1 MRMLKKTP
9 KTTIKN
15 VLKKVRAEK
24 AGQKK
29 LAQTSKVLRKKT
41 AQSGYSL
48 QHPFRMS
55 DAILIFGGATICA
68 LVVVTALLEIVLYGS
83 WRLPKIG
90 DLKGAAPVADQ
101 VSELVKQKKSENN
114 FMENYTANV
123 PVENDGTTQESDGK
137 NISGVVGDV
146 FVETREVQSFG
157 ARGQKDVLLFDASVS
172 SHQDATLRDV
182 TFHTEGYA
190 RPYDVASMQLYV
202 NGKFVSE
209 APVFEGKAQFSSL
222 KLGVEPGEQL
232 FLTVHGTMSNEAIA
246 GDRLQIGFS
255 DSGDLNLVSDAGKK
269 LVVGGKFPIWG
280 GLVSVIGDKISSM

>member
-1 MRMLKKTP
+1 MRPVKKIP
-9 KTTIKN
+9 KTSIKK

-24 AGQKK
+24 AEQKK
-29 LAQTSKVLRKKT
+29 LVQSSKVQKNKT
-41 AQSGYSL
+41 VRPGYSL

-83 WRLPKIG
+83 WRLPKVG

-114 FMENYTANV
+114 FLENYTANA
-123 PVENDGTTQESDGK
+123 PVENDGSTQEGDVK
-137 NISGVVGDV
+137 NSTGAQGDV
-146 FVETREVQSFG
+146 FVETHEVQSFG
-157 ARGQKDVLLFDASVS
+157 ARGQKDVLLFDSSVS
-172 SHQDATLRDV
+172 SHQDATLREV

-190 RPYDVASMQLYV
+190 RPYDLASMQLYV

-209 APVFEGKAQFSSL
+209 SPVFEGKAQFSSL
-222 KLGVEPGEQL
+222 KLAVEPGEQL

-255 DSGDLNLVSDAGKK
+255 DPGDLSLVSDAGKK
-269 LVVGGKFPIWG
+269 LYVGGKFPIWG
-280 GLVSVIGDKISSM
+280 GFVSVIGDKI